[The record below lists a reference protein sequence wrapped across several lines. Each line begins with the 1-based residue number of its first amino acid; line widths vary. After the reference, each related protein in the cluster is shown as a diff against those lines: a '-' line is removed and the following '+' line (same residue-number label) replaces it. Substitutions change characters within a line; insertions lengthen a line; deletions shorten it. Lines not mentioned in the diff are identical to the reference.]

1 MTATHPNLPAA
12 SAAPAP
18 RHDLYAAIHKG
29 LRAFMTHTLLRVGRL
44 DPHDPADVAEAMDE
58 VRALMD
64 ICEGHLSKE
73 NAYIHAAMES
83 RRPGSTAALAAE
95 HDEHVRA
102 IANLRAMVHL
112 VPGSDEAAHALYHAL
127 SAFVANNLEHMGEEE
142 TGHNAVLWATHTDD
156 ELRGIHQAIL
166 AGIPP
171 AEMQT
176 ALRWMLPH
184 LSPAERAAL
193 LGGMRVNAPPAVF
206 ENVLAL
212 VRPLLG
218 GRDWR
223 KLSLALGL

>member
-1 MTATHPNLPAA
+1 MTATATTTTTIP
-12 SAAPAP
+12 P

-44 DPHDPADVAEAMDE
+44 DPHDPTDVVEAME
-58 VRALMD
+58 ELNALMD
-64 ICEGHLSKE
+64 ICEGHLAHE
-73 NAYIHAAMES
+73 NAHIHVALEA
-83 RRPGSTAALAAE
+83 RRPGSSAALAAE
-95 HDEHVRA
+95 HDQHLHA
-102 IANLRAMVHL
+102 IANLRAMAHL

-127 SAFVANNLEHMGEEE
+127 SAFVAHNLDHMGEEE

-166 AGIPP
+166 ADLRPE
-171 AEMQT
+171 EMQV

-184 LSPAERAAL
+184 LSPAERAGL
-193 LGGMRVNAPPAVF
+193 LGGLRADAPPAIF

-218 GRDWR
+218 GRDWK